1 MLHRLALLVVRRARL
16 VLAAT
21 VVVLIAAAVLGVGAF
36 SKLQGGGFEDPNAES
51 TTASTVVTERFGDD
65 PDLVLVVDAGK
76 PVDQAAASGRALTE
90 RLSQDHDLG
99 TVASYWTT
107 GAPSMKSADGT
118 KALVVASIPG
128 DFDHQAEV
136 ATDVLATYGGSHDGL
151 TVAMG
156 GESGV
161 NLDVNDQ
168 ITSDLAFAESIA
180 IPLML
185 VLLGLAFGSLVAA
198 LLPLAIGVFAIFGTF
213 AELSVLGSLTDVSIF
228 AINLTTSLGLGLAV
242 DYALLMVSR
251 FREELAHGGSTDDAV
266 VRTVETAGRT
276 ILFSASTVAVALGA
290 LLLFPLYF
298 LRSFAY
304 AGIGVILI
312 AMLAALVVLPALL
325 TVLGTRI
332 NAGRLPWVKGSP
344 ATVAPFWGRLAGA
357 AMRRPALAALPVLA
371 ALLLMAAPLAHV
383 GFSTP
388 DDRVLPQSATSRVAG
403 DSLRTQFTSDDT
415 DAIVAVSDRAVPA
428 NAVTSYAAAISRI
441 DGVERVDSSAG
452 TFVRGQEVAS
462 SPADARNARP
472 DAQRLSVVMPYDA
485 QSDQARDL
493 LDRVRALPEPP
504 GTSFAIGG
512 PTAAFVD
519 GQHAI
524 TSRIPLAAVLI
535 AVSTFVLLFL
545 FTGSVLQPLRALV
558 LNVIGL
564 SATLGVLVWIF
575 QDGHLAGWL
584 GFTPQ
589 PLEMSMLLLLFCI
602 TFGLSMDYEVFVMS
616 RIKEMHE
623 RGAGLRESVTE
634 GLARSGR
641 IVSMAAVIL
650 AVSFF
655 AFGTS
660 SVSFIQMF
668 GLGAGIAVL
677 VDATLIRG
685 VLVPVAMRL
694 MGDRAWWAPAPLARL
709 HRRFG
714 LSEAPSAPEPAP
726 PVTPEPVPAG
736 R

>member
-1 MLHRLALLVVRRARL
+1 MLHHLARFVVRRARL

-36 SKLQGGGFEDPNAES
+36 SKLQGGGFEDPNADS
-51 TTASTVVTERFGDD
+51 TKATQLVTDRFGDD
-65 PDLVLVVDAGK
+65 ADLVLVVDAGR
-76 PVDQAAASGRALTE
+76 PVDQAATQGRALTQQ
-90 RLSQDHDLG
+90 LTQDRELG
-99 TVASYWTT
+99 SVASYWST
-107 GAPSMKSADGT
+107 GSPSMRSADGQQ
-118 KALVVASIPG
+118 AMVVASIPG

-136 ATDVLATYGGSHDGL
+136 AQRVVDTYGGTHDGL
-151 TVAMG
+151 TVSVG

-161 NLDVNDQ
+161 NLDVNSQ
-168 ITSDLAFAESIA
+168 ITGDLAFAESIA

-213 AELSVLGSLTDVSIF
+213 AELSVLGSLTDVSVF
-228 AINLTTSLGLGLAV
+228 SINLTTSLGLGLAV

-251 FREELAHGGSTDDAV
+251 FREELGAGVTTEEAV
-266 VRTVETAGRT
+266 VRTVSSAGRT
-276 ILFSASTVAVALGA
+276 IIFSASTVAVALAA
-290 LLLFPLYF
+290 LLLFPLFF

-325 TVLGTRI
+325 TVLGPPI

-344 ATVAPFWGRLAGA
+344 ATVAPFWGRLAGG

-371 ALLLMAAPLAHV
+371 GLLLLASPLSHV

-388 DDRVLPQSATSRVAG
+388 DDRVLPQSASSRVAG
-403 DSLRTQFTSDDT
+403 DALRTQFTADDT
-415 DAIVAVSDRAVPA
+415 DAITAVSDGPA
-428 NAVTSYAAAISRI
+428 SAGAVTSYATALSRI
-441 DGVERVDSSAG
+441 DGVERVDSSTG
-452 TFVRGQEVAS
+452 SYVRGTRVAT
-462 SPADARNARP
+462 SPADARHARP

-485 QSDQARDL
+485 QSDQARQL
-493 LDRVRALPEPP
+493 LDRVRDLPEPA
-504 GTSFAIGG
+504 GTSFVIGG
-512 PTAAFVD
+512 STAVLVD

-524 TSRIPLAAVLI
+524 TSRVPLAAALI
-535 AVSTFVLLFL
+535 AASTFVLLFL
-545 FTGSVLQPLRALV
+545 FTGSLLQPLRALV

-575 QDGHLAGWL
+575 QDGHLSGWL

-623 RGAGLRESVTE
+623 RGAGVREAVTE

-660 SVSFIQMF
+660 SVSFLQMF
-668 GLGAGIAVL
+668 GIGAGIAVL

-714 LSEAPSAPEPAP
+714 LSEAPSASEPVP
-726 PVTPEPVPAG
+726 PVAPEPVPAG